1 LVWKR
6 RRCAAPQPVVR
17 DDREELRRI
26 ADEAVLIQGLAED
39 ILGAVR
45 ARRSLA
51 EIARPG
57 GVLTTRFCTLRTEV
71 PEPADPGLRAIAQT
85 LRETLHH
92 HALFLSCSLD
102 LLGDLRPDRVQAQ
115 IDQIDGFGPPAE
127 RLHALRDALRTAPRP
142 PASSGP
148 TARAAPPGP

>member
-1 LVWKR
+1 M
-6 RRCAAPQPVVR
+6 PQPVVR
-17 DDREELRRI
+17 DDREELCRI

-39 ILGAVR
+39 ILDAVR
-45 ARRSLA
+45 ARRELA

-57 GVLTTRFCTLRTEV
+57 GVLTTRFCTLQTEI
-71 PEPADPGLRAIAQT
+71 PEPADPGLRAIAQS

-102 LLGDLRPDRVQAQ
+102 LLGDLRPERVQAQ

-127 RLHALRDALRTAPRP
+127 RLQALRDLLRTAPRP
-142 PASSGP
+142 RASSEP
-148 TARAAPPGP
+148 SAHAAPRGP